1 MSKHINITLKV
12 WRQKDAQ
19 DKGRLETY
27 EAKNISGH
35 MSFLEMLDVV
45 NEQLVVEGVDPI
57 HFDHD
62 CREGICGT
70 CSLVI
75 NGTPHGHQKATTT
88 CQLHMRHYKDGDTI
102 YIEPFRAKA
111 FPVIKDLVVDME
123 PFYDKLYAVKPYLIT
138 RTPPPSDRERYQS
151 PEDREKLD
159 GKYECILCGCCT
171 SSCPTYWADKNFLG
185 PNALLKASKF
195 MLDSRDEGF
204 EDRVNCIDDKHGIWR
219 CHTIFNCVEACPKE
233 LNPTKG
239 IVELRR
245 LMMRGRL

>member
-1 MSKHINITLKV
+1 MAEYTFRIFRYDPEKDDQGRIQDYTFDVPEGWVILDALNHIKWFIDGTL
-12 WRQKDAQ
+12 
-19 DKGRLETY
+19 TY
-27 EAKNISGH
+27 RRA
-35 MSFLEMLDVV
+35 
-45 NEQLVVEGVDPI
+45 
-57 HFDHD
+57 
-62 CREGICGT
+62 CRHGICGSCGMT
-70 CSLVI
+70 I
-75 NGTPHGHQKATTT
+75 NGKNNIACEQ
-88 CQLHMRHYKDGDTI
+88 QIKDLSTSVI
-102 YIEPFRAKA
+102 TVEPLRG
-111 FPVIKDLVVDME
+111 FPVIKDLIVDME

-138 RTPPPSDRERYQS
+138 RTPPPTDRERCQS

-195 MLDSRDEGF
+195 MMDSRDEGF

-233 LNPTKG
+233 LNPTTG

-245 LMMRGRL
+245 LMTRGRL